1 MSSTHQTVN
10 KYLFVAFINI
20 LLCTLSHL
28 ILHRNYT
35 QLIVLNKDEKTKSG
49 MFNPEEVNRKTTK
62 TQVVNASFHD
72 IIFSV
77 RRSLNVEGMFA

>member
-1 MSSTHQTVN
+1 M
-10 KYLFVAFINI
+10 
-20 LLCTLSHL
+20 
-28 ILHRNYT
+28 
-35 QLIVLNKDEKTKSG
+35 IVLNKDEKTKSG
-49 MFNPEEVNRKTTK
+49 MFNPEEVNSKTTK